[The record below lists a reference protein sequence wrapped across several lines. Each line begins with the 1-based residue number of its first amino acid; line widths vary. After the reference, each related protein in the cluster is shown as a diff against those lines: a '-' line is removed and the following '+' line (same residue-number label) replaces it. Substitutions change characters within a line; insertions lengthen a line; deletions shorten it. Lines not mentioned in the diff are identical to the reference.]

1 MGHAGM
7 WASLSPEE
15 TQKNKRHGLKPYSKT
30 AVTTTV
36 WYRQKGR
43 GTGQWDRKESS
54 ETDLHIH
61 GQLIFNRGAHGE
73 RKVFSANVLEQL
85 DIYMEKQ

>member
-1 MGHAGM
+1 MG
-7 WASLSPEE
+7 
-15 TQKNKRHGLKPYSKT
+15 Q
-30 AVTTTV
+30 
-36 WYRQKGR
+36 
-43 GTGQWDRKESS
+43 KESS